1 MHYRLLLASLATVL
15 LATGCSKQ
23 DTGSTPSSSQGGPAE
38 IKIAVIPKGTTH
50 EFWKSIHAGA
60 VKAQREFAAG
70 GTNVQIIWKGP
81 IREDDR
87 DQQIQVVE
95 NFIGQRVQGMV
106 LAPLDSQALVA
117 PVETASR
124 AKIPVVIIDSGL
136 NGEDHVSF
144 VATDNYKGGVLA
156 AREMGR
162 ILEGK
167 GKVIVLRYQVGS
179 ASTDE
184 REAGFIDTL
193 KKEFPDIQLISDD
206 QYSGATRD
214 SAYQASQNLLN
225 RFGNEVQGVFGPCEP
240 VAIGLMLALK
250 DIGKAAGQVKVVGFD
265 AGTQSVEGLAA
276 GDIQALIVQD
286 PVRMGYLGVV
296 RMMEHLAGSEVP
308 KRVDTGVHVVTRD
321 NMEEPEIHALLHPPL
336 DEYLN

>member
-1 MHYRLLLASLATVL
+1 MTRLRL
-15 LATGCSKQ
+15 
-23 DTGSTPSSSQGGPAE
+23 
-38 IKIAVIPKGTTH
+38 
-50 EFWKSIHAGA
+50 
-60 VKAQREFAAG
+60 
-70 GTNVQIIWKGP
+70 
-81 IREDDR
+81 
-87 DQQIQVVE
+87 
-95 NFIGQRVQGMV
+95 
-106 LAPLDSQALVA
+106 
-117 PVETASR
+117 ETASR

-184 REAGFIDTL
+184 REAGFVDTI
-193 KKEFPDIQLISDD
+193 KKEFPNIQIISED

-250 DIGKAAGQVKVVGFD
+250 DIGVGVASAIWSGVGTIGIVIVGYWLFGEQLNTWGYVGVAMIIAGV
-265 AGTQSVEGLAA
+265 
-276 GDIQALIVQD
+276 IV
-286 PVRMGYLGVV
+286 
-296 RMMEHLAGSEVP
+296 
-308 KRVDTGVHVVTRD
+308 
-321 NMEEPEIHALLHPPL
+321 
-336 DEYLN
+336 LNVSGAH